1 MARLPISACRV
12 PAERAGYAL
21 TKSDEDTLTPGGAMP
36 GTDLPTS
43 AEVTTALDAA
53 DFPAGKD
60 ELIRVAQEA
69 GAEDRVLR
77 ALRSLPPAFEYAN
90 RHEVLRSIDTMEA
103 SGTTP
108 SEHAA
113 QARAGGKP
121 GLSQQERPA
130 GRG

>member
-1 MARLPISACRV
+1 
-12 PAERAGYAL
+12 
-21 TKSDEDTLTPGGAMP
+21 MP

-69 GAEDRVLR
+69 GADDGVLR

-90 RHEVLRSIDTMEA
+90 RDEVLRSIDTMEA

-113 QARAGGKP
+113 QARTGNQP
-121 GLSQQERPA
+121 GLAQHERSTD
-130 GRG
+130 RR